1 MTFGLVK
8 HNNNSISAITS
19 AGSLAQ
25 GKMTLIKEQTASSS
39 SSISFVD
46 GSSSVVFDST
56 YPIYLFKF
64 INIHPATDQP
74 TFQFNLSADGGSNYN
89 VTKTSSYFRSHH
101 NEGDTETIVGYDT
114 SLDLAQSTGNQIIT
128 SAVGGDN
135 DQCMNGTLFIFNPS
149 STTFVKHFIGH
160 SVIAEGSNFMRDD
173 YYAGYGNTTSAV
185 NAISFQMSSGNI
197 ETGTIKLYGLKD
209 S

>member
-1 MTFGLVK
+1 MSIVTY
-8 HNNNSISAITS
+8 NNRSIANISAIPG
-19 AGSLAQ
+19 AAKSLTHI
-25 GKMTLIKEQTASSS
+25 KTLTASSS
-39 SSISFVD
+39 STLSFVD
-46 GSSSVVFDST
+46 GSNDVVFDNT
-56 YPIYLFKF
+56 YPIYVIKF

-89 VTKTSSYFRSHH
+89 VTKTSSYFRAHH
-101 NEGDTETIVGYDT
+101 NEGDTETILGYDT

-160 SVIAEGSNFMRDD
+160 SLIAEGSNFMRDD

>member
-1 MTFGLVK
+1 MSIVTY
-8 HNNNSISAITS
+8 NNRSIANISAIPG
-19 AGSLAQ
+19 AAKSLTHI
-25 GKMTLIKEQTASSS
+25 KTLTASSS
-39 SSISFVD
+39 STLSFVN
-46 GSSSVVFDST
+46 GSSDVVFDNT
-56 YPIYLFKF
+56 YPIYVIKF

-89 VTKTSSYFRSHH
+89 VTKTSSFFRAHH
-101 NEGDTETIVGYDT
+101 NEGDTETILGYDT
-114 SLDLAQSTGNQIIT
+114 SLDLAQSTGNQIMT

>member
-1 MTFGLVK
+1 MSIVTY
-8 HNNNSISAITS
+8 NNRSIANISAIPG
-19 AGSLAQ
+19 AAKALAH
-25 GKMTLIKEQTASSS
+25 IKTVTASSS
-39 SSISFVD
+39 STLSFVN
-46 GSSSVVFDST
+46 GSSDVVFDNT
-56 YPIYLFKF
+56 YPIYVIKF

-89 VTKTSSYFRSHH
+89 VTKTSSYFRAHH

-160 SVIAEGSNFMRDD
+160 SVIAEGSNFIRDD
-173 YYAGYGNTTSAV
+173 YYGGYGNTTSAV